1 MILGANLLYPDTW
14 STFRPWRDEVRQ
26 AEPLWTGNWHE
37 RKPVRVP
44 SNLQARA
51 VVGDAGA
58 MRPGNYRA
66 HEAHGRCSLQGDINQ
81 GTVGTDAVW
90 IEGPADPLALAP
102 ALFDADF
109 GHFKAEFRESL
120 APFASM
126 VRVMDWCKPGG
137 AMRSIDEI
145 RRSGGSATAIP
156 LQETG
161 LDGLS
166 PEVGIRPQFFQ
177 ELPLAGC
184 KRVWLNMPLRVAASQ
199 VEAIRW
205 IQAYVPPG
213 VEVFVTIGNELW
225 NQDPRFVATHYL
237 QRIAKAIWPTVP
249 PMLGACHLLLKALI
263 QLKVWL
269 AADPRFTVIFEW
281 WNANRWPLL
290 QGEWGADFARAA
302 VRELGHVAVAPYW
315 GHNCTE
321 ATQLG
326 ESMDQPVEDL
336 ERWATL
342 CRELGATLHLY
353 EYGPEL
359 PQPVTIPPDALARA
373 ETAFLERIRPHVS
386 GYACRY
392 ALAGQQW
399 GAERRLG
406 DRGPV
411 YEALATAAQVTT

>member
-1 MILGANLLYPDTW
+1 MILGTNLVYPDTW

-26 AEPLWTGNWHE
+26 AEPLWTGSWGD

-44 SNLQARA
+44 SNLVARA

-58 MRPGNYRA
+58 MKPGSYRA
-66 HEAHGRCSLQGDINQ
+66 HEAGGFTFRGDINQ
-81 GTVGTDAVW
+81 GTVGTDTVW

-184 KRVWLNMPLRVAASQ
+184 KRIWLNLPLRVATSQ

-205 IQAYVPPG
+205 IQAYVPRDI
-213 VEVFVTIGNELW
+213 EVFITIGNELW

-237 QRIAKAIWPTVP
+237 QRIAKSIWPTVP

-302 VRELGHVAVAPYW
+302 VRDLGHVAVAPYW